1 MTTKEYTT
9 LSVRPKDKKKFKKLC
24 IDHNMTQEELFG
36 KLVMIARKFKPEI
49 ENDNQVNRNK
59 PHGK

>member
-1 MTTKEYTT
+1 MEKTYTT

-36 KLVMIARKFKPEI
+36 KLVTIAKKFKPEI
-49 ENDNQVNRNK
+49 ENDK
-59 PHGK
+59 